1 MKRRRLRRTQWEK
14 TMKDHITIEGHDGAF
29 AAYIARPK
37 TSPAPAVVVL
47 QEVFGVNADIRRHC
61 DELAEQGFLAVAPDL
76 FWRQEPGVDLSVT
89 SEADCNAVFVCTELM
104 TETRAQR
111 TSRTPS
117 IQYATSRSAT
127 AELPSSAIASA
138 G

>member
-1 MKRRRLRRTQWEK
+1 MKVVAQEY

-37 TSPAPAVVVL
+37 ALPAPAVVVL
-47 QEVFGVNADIRRHC
+47 QEVFGVNADIRKPATNWQNKASLRLRQTC
-61 DELAEQGFLAVAPDL
+61 SGGRSLELTLTLPPRLTGNTA
-76 FWRQEPGVDLSVT
+76 
-89 SEADCNAVFVCTELM
+89 FVCTGLM

-117 IQYATSRSAT
+117 TPYATSRSAT
-127 AELPSSAIASA
+127 ARSPSSAIALA
-138 G
+138 R

>member
-1 MKRRRLRRTQWEK
+1 
-14 TMKDHITIEGHDGAF
+14 MKDHITIEGHDGAF

-47 QEVFGVNADIRRHC
+47 Q
-61 DELAEQGFLAVAPDL
+61 
-76 FWRQEPGVDLSVT
+76 
-89 SEADCNAVFVCTELM
+89 LM